1 MPKPEFD
8 IVVIGGGS
16 GGLTVAAGGAALGAK
31 VALVEKHKLG
41 GDCLW
46 YGCVPSKTLI
56 KSARI
61 AWQMRHADRWSLT
74 PSDPHPDLARVMERV
89 SGVIRGIEPTDSPER
104 FRGLGVEVIFG
115 AGRFVAPDAVDVD
128 GRRLT
133 ARTFVIAT
141 GSRPTVPKLP
151 GIETTPYLTNE
162 TVFDLREPVP
172 ALIVIG
178 AGPIGSE
185 MAQAFRRLGS
195 EVTVVDVAQQILPR
209 EDDDLA
215 ALVMQQLS
223 AEGVRFL
230 LGAAILAF
238 EGRKSD
244 VRVTVRT
251 SDGVPKVVAGTHLLL
266 AAGRTPNID
275 GLGLEMAGIRVDSHR
290 IVFVEGLRTTNSSVY
305 VVGDAAGGHL
315 FTHVAEHHAG
325 IVLRNALFRMTWAE
339 PSTVVPWCTFT
350 DPELA
355 RVGLSEAEAKRSGS
369 AYSVYRFPFADIDR
383 ARADGETEGLAKIV
397 TDRRGRLLGAGI
409 AGPHAGEL
417 IAEFALALSHGMR
430 ARDLS
435 AVIHAYPTLAQINRR
450 VADVRMKERLTPTSK
465 RWLQRL
471 FGLRGAPT

>member
-1 MPKPEFD
+1 M
-8 IVVIGGGS
+8 
-16 GGLTVAAGGAALGAK
+16 L
-31 VALVEKHKLG
+31 
-41 GDCLW
+41 
-46 YGCVPSKTLI
+46 
-56 KSARI
+56 
-61 AWQMRHADRWSLT
+61 
-74 PSDPHPDLARVMERV
+74 
-89 SGVIRGIEPTDSPER
+89 
-104 FRGLGVEVIFG
+104 
-115 AGRFVAPDAVDVD
+115 
-128 GRRLT
+128 
-133 ARTFVIAT
+133 
-141 GSRPTVPKLP
+141 
-151 GIETTPYLTNE
+151 
-162 TVFDLREPVP
+162 
-172 ALIVIG
+172 
-178 AGPIGSE
+178 
-185 MAQAFRRLGS
+185 
-195 EVTVVDVAQQILPR
+195 
-209 EDDDLA
+209 
-215 ALVMQQLS
+215 QQLS

-238 EGRKSD
+238 EGRKGD

-275 GLGLEMAGIRVDSHR
+275 GLGLEMAGVRVDNHR

-409 AGPHAGEL
+409 VGP
-417 IAEFALALSHGMR
+417 
-430 ARDLS
+430 AR
-435 AVIHAYPTLAQINRR
+435 R
-450 VADVRMKERLTPTSK
+450 
-465 RWLQRL
+465 
-471 FGLRGAPT
+471 